1 MSGGSGIH
9 IGNVFTTVNNIQSP
23 NNQKA
28 KQDVRIE
35 KTEAIKGRL
44 FCIQ

>member
-35 KTEAIKGRL
+35 KTEAIKGSL

>member
-28 KQDVRIE
+28 KQDMRIE